1 MKRCEHIFHL
11 YDEDESGAFDK
22 EEFKTLW
29 GVLRFNS
36 SQNTKAM
43 RRSVKREGRIVT
55 HVSVLC
61 RQVSNDEIDRVFQ
74 RFDMDRDGL
83 LNMTEFI
90 NCIKRELSRK
100 TGTRREEI
108 FTLLERG
115 MDGGKRLMS
124 KNIELSDD
132 EVACLPQ
139 TQTLPLVPCARIPDA
154 TLNPKPTLELTSSS
168 RNLKK
173 TSRAIHAR
181 PEPAP
186 EHALLLAHI
195 LT

>member
-43 RRSVKREGRIVT
+43 RRSVKREGRNVT

-115 MDGGKRLMS
+115 MDGGKKFMEKARYCVRGDQQKAYFDYNPTKVYVPIAFHDSFYML
-124 KNIELSDD
+124 IALSAKLG
-132 EVACLPQ
+132 ECGYY
-139 TQTLPLVPCARIPDA
+139 R
-154 TLNPKPTLELTSSS
+154 
-168 RNLKK
+168 
-173 TSRAIHAR
+173 
-181 PEPAP
+181 
-186 EHALLLAHI
+186 
-195 LT
+195 